1 MRKVGLQP
9 IIFVE
14 PCHAYL
20 GYYTDKTRKKIAL
33 LETTITG
40 WVNLPELDNHYD
52 EEKGKLEEKYYNK
65 ISKYLSDKQ
74 KADYEKEGM
83 PLEDLKKAVSN
94 NLFDRASEYQ
104 KENYN
109 NNKDMYTDSAQAMY
123 QMLVVEEIRKQIS
136 PIPAVENGEVR
147 SEK

>member
-1 MRKVGLQP
+1 
-9 IIFVE
+9 
-14 PCHAYL
+14 
-20 GYYTDKTRKKIAL
+20 
-33 LETTITG
+33 
-40 WVNLPELDNHYD
+40 
-52 EEKGKLEEKYYNK
+52 
-65 ISKYLSDKQ
+65 
-74 KADYEKEGM
+74 
-83 PLEDLKKAVSN
+83 LKKAVSN

-147 SEK
+147 TEK